1 MREKVRPKMGKIDID
16 YQKLHDAF
24 FIVYLYRNK
33 LILIFDYCIG
43 RTEEL
48 EGLNER
54 EGAT

>member
-16 YQKLHDAF
+16 YQKLHDDD

-33 LILIFDYCIG
+33 LILIIDYCIG

-48 EGLNER
+48 EG
-54 EGAT
+54 